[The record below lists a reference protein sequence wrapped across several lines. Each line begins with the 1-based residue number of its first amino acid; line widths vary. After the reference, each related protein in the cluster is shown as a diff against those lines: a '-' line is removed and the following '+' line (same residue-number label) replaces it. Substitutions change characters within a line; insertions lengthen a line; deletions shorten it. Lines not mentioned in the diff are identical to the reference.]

1 MPFEEQLESL
11 VATFYCLMGGE
22 QRCNWL
28 LALRKSGH
36 VFHTML
42 WWLFLSM
49 MSDEGSSSFLIGE
62 GGGVAGL
69 TLGLNRSDT

>member
-1 MPFEEQLESL
+1 MPSEKQLPSL

-22 QRCNWL
+22 QRCDWL
-28 LALRKSGH
+28 LGRRKSGGTS
-36 VFHTML
+36 HTML

-62 GGGVAGL
+62 GGDVVGL

>member
-1 MPFEEQLESL
+1 MPFEKQLQSL

-22 QRCNWL
+22 QHCDGLHGR
-28 LALRKSGH
+28 RKSRRPS
-36 VFHTML
+36 HTML

-69 TLGLNRSDT
+69 ILGLNRSDT

>member
-1 MPFEEQLESL
+1 MPFEKHLQSL

-22 QRCNWL
+22 QRCDWL
-28 LALRKSGH
+28 LGHKSGRA
-36 VFHTML
+36 FHTML

-49 MSDEGSSSFLIGE
+49 MSDEGSSSFLMGE